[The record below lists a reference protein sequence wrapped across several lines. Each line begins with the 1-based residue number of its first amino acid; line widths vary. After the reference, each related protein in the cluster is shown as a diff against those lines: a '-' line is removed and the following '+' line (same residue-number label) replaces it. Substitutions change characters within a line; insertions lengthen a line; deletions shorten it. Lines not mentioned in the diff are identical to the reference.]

1 MAAVNF
7 GAAHATAAAAGA
19 AHAAA
24 AAGAA
29 QATAAATGATA
40 ATVRLATGPPG
51 GRRRFAG
58 PVNAKAE
65 KSIRGDRTS
74 SVVSRGSSQSGARIG
89 YRPKVALC
97 ELVRIVQRE
106 DDAAAFLIHKGR
118 SRGRWGAWPARIVFQ
133 EGALTVAHLD
143 FYSHP
148 ATRPTALLPSH
159 PCPPL
164 ALHSLGAKDSVPLSS
179 SSSSSSLSRHG
190 SGAPLRGA
198 PRKGVGPR
206 WRLCVRKKDG
216 SMPTFASAIV
226 CT

>member
-1 MAAVNF
+1 MYGMMVEAEAVAPLQRRTGNGGTMAVANF

-74 SVVSRGSSQSGARIG
+74 TSVGRLGVVSRGSSQSGARTTLPT
-89 YRPKVALC
+89 RNT
-97 ELVRIVQRE
+97 E
-106 DDAAAFLIHKGR
+106 
-118 SRGRWGAWPARIVFQ
+118 SR
-133 EGALTVAHLD
+133 AH
-143 FYSHP
+143 
-148 ATRPTALLPSH
+148 
-159 PCPPL
+159 
-164 ALHSLGAKDSVPLSS
+164 
-179 SSSSSSLSRHG
+179 
-190 SGAPLRGA
+190 APH
-198 PRKGVGPR
+198 
-206 WRLCVRKKDG
+206 
-216 SMPTFASAIV
+216 
-226 CT
+226 